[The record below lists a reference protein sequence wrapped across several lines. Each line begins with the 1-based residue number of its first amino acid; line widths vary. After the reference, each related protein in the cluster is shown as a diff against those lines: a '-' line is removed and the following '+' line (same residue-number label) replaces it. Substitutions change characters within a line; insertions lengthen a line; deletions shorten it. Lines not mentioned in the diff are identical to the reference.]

1 LTITATSG
9 ALTHT
14 ANVTLV
20 VSGDFSVSVAPANLT
35 VSRGSNGSYS
45 VTVTPGSG
53 FTGTVG
59 LSVSGLPRR
68 TSASFSP
75 ASITGSG
82 TSTMTVSA
90 NRKSPTGTFTLT
102 VTAVSGGLTHS
113 QQVTLTLR

>member
-1 LTITATSG
+1 LAITATSG

-20 VSGDFSVSVAPANLT
+20 VSGDFSISVVPSILT
-35 VSRGSNGSYS
+35 VSRGSSGNYT
-45 VTVTPGSG
+45 VTVTPGVG
-53 FTGTVG
+53 FTGSVS

-68 TSASFSP
+68 TNWSFSP

-82 TSTMTVSA
+82 SSTLTVSA
-90 NRKSPTGTFTLT
+90 NRKAPTGTFTLT
-102 VTAVSGGLTHS
+102 VTATSGGLTHG